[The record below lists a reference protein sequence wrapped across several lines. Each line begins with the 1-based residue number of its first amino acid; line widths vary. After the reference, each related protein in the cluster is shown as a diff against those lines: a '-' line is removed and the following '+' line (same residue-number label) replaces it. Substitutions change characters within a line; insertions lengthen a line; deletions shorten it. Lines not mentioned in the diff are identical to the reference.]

1 MRSPLLIADGDIA
14 TTHILARVI
23 RDACGSV
30 EIRYPE
36 TLFGTEVA
44 NRSVTVSRLCL
55 PSYSWLPRYLER
67 RGVEYRYFL
76 DDNFWALTAEVDPH
90 LADFFSHPDTIRTL
104 DRFLRGAKSVVT
116 MSRRLAA
123 VVEARVVGTRTEYL
137 NPAFDA
143 GLARRLA
150 LELAPNRSDL
160 GAVRIGYPTSRR
172 PSVAPLLDAVVR
184 SIVGQY
190 GDRVTFEFVGW
201 MPDSLA
207 EVRGVGLFPHQPDY
221 DRYLRLKVSRQW
233 DIGIAPLLA
242 GDFEACKTSLK
253 YREYGGCGVAGVY
266 SAVPPYVDD
275 VRDGETGLLVDNDV
289 DAWVAG
295 LRRLIDSVSTR
306 RTIAAN
312 ALADVERK
320 FSPRISAQRW
330 RAISEA

>member
-207 EVRGVGLFPHQPDY
+207 EVRGVGLF
-221 DRYLRLKVSRQW
+221 RTSLTTIGTCVSRSH
-233 DIGIAPLLA
+233 GS
-242 GDFEACKTSLK
+242 GTS
-253 YREYGGCGVAGVY
+253 A
-266 SAVPPYVDD
+266 S
-275 VRDGETGLLVDNDV
+275 
-289 DAWVAG
+289 
-295 LRRLIDSVSTR
+295 RRC
-306 RTIAAN
+306 
-312 ALADVERK
+312 
-320 FSPRISAQRW
+320 SP
-330 RAISEA
+330 AISRLARPVSSTGSMAAAGTWQASTARCHPTSTMSVTARPACWSTTTSMRGSPGCVG